1 MYLHSILI
9 IIVCIPS
16 ILPVISFGGKSA
28 NHREEISIFSFNA
41 KFFRKRNTYEKFSER
56 TISAVVQQDSDIK
69 CIQEFSTNSKWKVL
83 DVTSRIR
90 SQGYY
95 SYIFKAEVPESDHNP
110 GLAIFSKFPIV
121 TSGIVWQEPGIH
133 HAGIFTDIKIRE
145 DTIRVYNVHFA
156 SLLFRVRQIT
166 LEDKIESFS
175 KRLQSAALIREKR
188 TSSLIDHSKLS
199 PYPVIIVGDFN
210 ETPYSY
216 NFRTIG
222 RELNNLFSKVG
233 RGIAY
238 TYSAFPILLKIDH
251 QFYDPGID
259 ATRTVIDKIH
269 TDSDHYPI
277 IGYYTLDRK

>member
-1 MYLHSILI
+1 MQKIRLLFFVLFLFFETLIAASPYISVEIFWASSFLNNLVPLLILLNLLLLILKMRINTWRMYLHSILI

-156 SLLFRVRQIT
+156 
-166 LEDKIESFS
+166 
-175 KRLQSAALIREKR
+175 
-188 TSSLIDHSKLS
+188 
-199 PYPVIIVGDFN
+199 
-210 ETPYSY
+210 
-216 NFRTIG
+216 
-222 RELNNLFSKVG
+222 
-233 RGIAY
+233 
-238 TYSAFPILLKIDH
+238 
-251 QFYDPGID
+251 YD
-259 ATRTVIDKIH
+259 
-269 TDSDHYPI
+269 
-277 IGYYTLDRK
+277 